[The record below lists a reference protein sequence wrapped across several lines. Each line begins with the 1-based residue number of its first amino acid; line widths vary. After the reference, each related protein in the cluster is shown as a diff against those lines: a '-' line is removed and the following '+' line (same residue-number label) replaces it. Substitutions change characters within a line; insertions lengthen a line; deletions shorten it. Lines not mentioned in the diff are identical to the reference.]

1 MGIVHWVYANKTF
14 GIILSCGQQG
24 KKKKKLNPFWVR
36 FTGPHNSSLGKT
48 PRGWGAFTTGPSSLE
63 QPDLAN
69 VTSGTTIRTE
79 DLLSP

>member
-1 MGIVHWVYANKTF
+1 MLIKLLG
-14 GIILSCGQQG
+14 LSCLVVSKAK